1 MQKAMAVSWIA
12 VVPWVGRGASPGMM
26 RLMSMNRAALCAVI
40 CSVSLF
46 GNAVGQ
52 QPAPKPAGAPQ
63 AAEISGLVKSMIDAE
78 LALTSLRMT
87 MTTTGK
93 LPGGLDVVTQ
103 GELRVLR
110 KTQADP
116 APQLFSQLQY
126 SFGDGMRGRLAT
138 SQTPEGIT
146 MFEEDPAFGAVFLR
160 IAPKIVTDLEWA
172 SGVLKKSDLPGM
184 TDSRA
189 QSPLGSGMVRDLS
202 RIFDL
207 AVAADKL
214 LGEHQGTWLRGA
226 RKAGLDAQDP
236 DLPLADRVEVFVRGR
251 DHALLI
257 ARFFVGENVV
267 QELKVDRLELGAKLG
282 AEDFTVDGH
291 GERIRSVQ
299 EYAPM
304 WEQIVEAIAKA
315 ERKAKKLSPGNQ
327 KREDEQNR
335 LDELKKE
342 AARKEE
348 ARKEAAR
355 KEAAK
360 KEADKKKNGGK

>member
-1 MQKAMAVSWIA
+1 
-12 VVPWVGRGASPGMM
+12 MM

-40 CSVSLF
+40 CSVSLI
-46 GNAVGQ
+46 GTAVGQ
-52 QPAPKPAGAPQ
+52 QPGGKPAAAPQ
-63 AAEISGLVKSMIDAE
+63 NAELSALVKSMVGAE
-78 LALTSLRMT
+78 QALTSLRMT

-93 LPGGLDVVTQ
+93 LEGGLDVATQ

-110 KTQADP
+110 KTQAGQ

-126 SFGDGMRGRLAT
+126 SFGDGMRGRFVT
-138 SQTPEGIT
+138 SQTAEGII

-160 IAPKIVTDLEWA
+160 IDPEIVTDLEWA

-184 TDSRA
+184 TDTRA

-207 AVAADKL
+207 AIAEDKKHD
-214 LGEHQGTWLRGA
+214 EHQGTWLRGA

-236 DLPLADRVEVFVRGR
+236 DLPLADRVELFVRSA
-251 DHALLI
+251 DHALLMT
-257 ARFFVGENVV
+257 RFFVGEDVV
-267 QELKVDRLELGAKLG
+267 QELKVHTLELGAKFA

-304 WEQIVEAIAKA
+304 WQQIVEAIAKA

-327 KREDEQNR
+327 KREDELDR
-335 LDELKKE
+335 LEALKKQK
-342 AARKEE
+342 AAEQ
-348 ARKEAAR
+348 AAR

-360 KEADKKKNGGK
+360 KEAAKKKSGESGGK